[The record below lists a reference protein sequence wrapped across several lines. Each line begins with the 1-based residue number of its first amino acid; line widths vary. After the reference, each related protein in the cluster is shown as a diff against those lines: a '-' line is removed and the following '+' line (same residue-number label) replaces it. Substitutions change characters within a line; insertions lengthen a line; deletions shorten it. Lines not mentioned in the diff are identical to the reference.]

1 MKMYGIGWEAGNC
14 PRLRRARHS
23 WPLKGTLAGLLNSAG
38 PLLAYWRKIMPIITW
53 MSILT
58 IRVAGGIA
66 SSRFLIVIGEIGAP
80 RIFLCLICETMYLL
94 GSFNL
99 QKKYW
104 NEAELTAH
112 MNDNF
117 ETPYRQLFG
126 QPWDIFR
133 KTFTQFCDNF
143 GRRVYLCPALWVAYG
158 HSLHQKKTLID
169 LRLMSYLLSPKKLPG
184 TRVCVGVP
192 HNVWQLVTRH
202 RVKWLR

>member
-1 MKMYGIGWEAGNC
+1 MENWRYVI
-14 PRLRRARHS
+14 RRPFLVMDLKPLHEDVRHRMGGRELPKTSQCAAFMALKRNISSVTQFS
-23 WPLKGTLAGLLNSAG
+23 WPSYKL
-38 PLLAYWRKIMPIITW
+38 LLAYWRKRVPTITW

-80 RIFLCLICETMYLL
+80 RIFLCLICEKMYLL

-117 ETPYRQLFG
+117 ETPCRQLFG
-126 QPWDIFR
+126 
-133 KTFTQFCDNF
+133 
-143 GRRVYLCPALWVAYG
+143 
-158 HSLHQKKTLID
+158 
-169 LRLMSYLLSPKKLPG
+169 
-184 TRVCVGVP
+184 
-192 HNVWQLVTRH
+192 
-202 RVKWLR
+202 